1 MSSKLICDGFEKS
14 VERIIEAPLDE
25 IVALHLRFA
34 ADKCVNSEACNIFC
48 ICFPDV

>member
-34 ADKCVNSEACNIFC
+34 ADKCVHSEECNIFC